1 MLNPDLRSIAHH
13 RAMASS
19 ESSSP
24 PRPRQPPRPRLVV
37 QIGVTGHRPNRLSPD
52 VAAAL
57 PAQCDQ
63 ILKAIEALAFR
74 AHDPLIHSPEP
85 PLLRVLSP
93 LAEGADRIVANAGL
107 SLGADL
113 QCPLPFHEEEYC
125 RDFAS
130 ESSRDEFHALLAKA
144 SAVFQINGTHDAA
157 DVAYE
162 RVGRF
167 VLEQSDFLIAIWDG
181 EPAAG
186 RGGTTQ
192 IVEEALE
199 QNIPVIWLHASLQ
212 NPPCILLI
220 DESGDRPAFP
230 PAELDSRFALRFSQ
244 SKAGS
249 DLNFSR
255 IYCAEKQPRFDF
267 GRIFRI
273 FRDVLAKGKIRKG
286 SWRIADFEPSARA
299 EWAKMIAAPPALPE
313 DTQRYLLDKLCPH
326 YAWADG
332 LSGYYA
338 GLLRSSSLAT
348 NLLSASAVLV
358 AMLGMLGHGYH
369 LESRRIPELTEFALI
384 AFILLITWHGRRK
397 SWHERWLNYRQLAE
411 LLRQYCYLAPLGCA
425 LATPPPPAHFGSD
438 ADRSWV
444 DGMFRTIARDLG
456 LAPAIINPGYLVSIG
471 KLIESIL
478 DDQVGYHR
486 SNSGTL
492 TKLSHR
498 LHHIG
503 TTLFVLTL
511 LGCVVHVF
519 SNQIN
524 RDSFWFLILAT
535 VPPAFGAAFY
545 AIASH
550 GEFARTADRSRA
562 MAAELS
568 SLQSIDLKNALDSKD
583 DTFAALREAAQR
595 IAGVMIAETMDWSF
609 VFRYRTLNL
618 PG

>member
-1 MLNPDLRSIAHH
+1 
-13 RAMASS
+13 MASS
-19 ESSSP
+19 ESSS
-24 PRPRQPPRPRLVV
+24 PPRPRLVV

-63 ILKAIEALAFR
+63 TLKAIAALAFR
-74 AHDPLIHSPEP
+74 AYDPLLHSPEP
-85 PLLRVLSP
+85 PILRILSP

-107 SLGADL
+107 ALGADL

-125 RDFAS
+125 RDFS
-130 ESSRDEFHALLAKA
+130 TESSRDEFQALLAKA
-144 SAVFQINGTHDAA
+144 SAVFQVDGARDAES
-157 DVAYE
+157 VAYE
-162 RVGRF
+162 RIGRF

-192 IVEEALE
+192 IVEEALA

-212 NPPCILLI
+212 KPPCVLFTG
-220 DESGDRPAFP
+220 ESGDRQLLPL
-230 PAELDSRFALRFSQ
+230 AELNTRFASRFSQ
-244 SKAGS
+244 SNVGS

-273 FRDVLAKGKIRKG
+273 FRDLLAKGKIRKG

-299 EWAKMIAAPPALPE
+299 EWAKMISTPPAPPE
-313 DTQRYLLDKLCPH
+313 DTQRYLLDKLCSH

-338 GLLRSSSLAT
+338 GLLRASSLAT

-358 AMLGMLGHGYH
+358 ATLGMLGHGYH
-369 LESRRIPELTEFALI
+369 MEGRKIPELTEFALI

-411 LLRQYCYLAPLGCA
+411 LLRQYCYLSPLGCA
-425 LATPPPPAHFGSD
+425 LATPPPPAHFGSG

-456 LAPAIINPGYLVSIG
+456 LAPAIINGDYLASIG

-478 DDQVGYHR
+478 NDQVGYHQG
-486 SNSGTL
+486 NSATL

-503 TTLFVLTL
+503 TTLFVITL

-524 RDSFWFLILAT
+524 RDSFWFLMLAT

-562 MAAELS
+562 MALELS

-583 DTFAALREAAQR
+583 DAFAALREAAQR

>member
-1 MLNPDLRSIAHH
+1 M
-13 RAMASS
+13 
-19 ESSSP
+19 
-24 PRPRQPPRPRLVV
+24 
-37 QIGVTGHRPNRLSPD
+37 
-52 VAAAL
+52 
-57 PAQCDQ
+57 
-63 ILKAIEALAFR
+63 
-74 AHDPLIHSPEP
+74 
-85 PLLRVLSP
+85 
-93 LAEGADRIVANAGL
+93 
-107 SLGADL
+107 
-113 QCPLPFHEEEYC
+113 
-125 RDFAS
+125 
-130 ESSRDEFHALLAKA
+130 
-144 SAVFQINGTHDAA
+144 
-157 DVAYE
+157 
-162 RVGRF
+162 

-186 RGGTTQ
+186 RGGTAQ

-199 QNIPVIWLHASLQ
+199 QNIPVIWLHGSLQ
-212 NPPCILLI
+212 QPPCVLLI
-220 DESGDRPAFP
+220 DESGERQLLPL
-230 PAELDSRFALRFSQ
+230 AEVESRFALRFSQ

-273 FRDVLAKGKIRKG
+273 FRDLLAKGKIRKG

-299 EWAKMIAAPPALPE
+299 EWAKMIATPPAPPE

-338 GLLRSSSLAT
+338 GLLRTSSLAT

-358 AMLGMLGHGYH
+358 ATLGMLGRGYN
-369 LESRRIPELTEFALI
+369 LEGRRIPELTEFALI

-411 LLRQYCYLAPLGCA
+411 LLRQYCYLSPLGCA
-425 LATPPPPAHFGSD
+425 LATPPPPAHFGSG

-456 LAPAIINPGYLVSIG
+456 LAPAIISRGYLASIG

-478 DDQVGYHR
+478 DDQVGYHQG
-486 SNSGTL
+486 NSATL

-503 TTLFVLTL
+503 TTLFVITL

-519 SNQIN
+519 SGQIS
-524 RDSFWFLILAT
+524 RDSFWFLMLAT

-568 SLQSIDLKNALDSKD
+568 SLQSIDLKNALDSED
-583 DTFAALREAAQR
+583 DAFADLREAAQR

>member
-1 MLNPDLRSIAHH
+1 MLNADLRSIVHH
-13 RAMASS
+13 RAMATS
-19 ESSSP
+19 ESSS
-24 PRPRQPPRPRLVV
+24 PPRPRLVV

-57 PAQCDQ
+57 PTQCDQ
-63 ILKAIEALAFR
+63 ILKAIAALASR
-74 AHDPLIHSPEP
+74 AHDPLLHSPEP
-85 PLLRVLSP
+85 PLLRILSP

-125 RDFAS
+125 RDFS
-130 ESSRDEFHALLAKA
+130 TESSRDEFHALLAKA
-144 SAVFQINGTHDAA
+144 SAVFQVDGVRDAA

-162 RVGRF
+162 RIGRF
-167 VLEQSDFLIAIWDG
+167 VLEQSDFLIAIWNG

-186 RGGTTQ
+186 RGGTAQ
-192 IVEEALE
+192 IVEEALA

-212 NPPCILLI
+212 KTPCVLLTV
-220 DESGDRPAFP
+220 ESGDRRAFP
-230 PAELDSRFALRFSQ
+230 LSELDSRFALRFSQ
-244 SKAGS
+244 SKAGA

-273 FRDVLAKGKIRKG
+273 FRDFLAKGKFRKG

-299 EWAKMIAAPPALPE
+299 EWARMISTPPSPPE
-313 DTQRYLLDKLCPH
+313 NTRRYLLDKLCPH

-369 LESRRIPELTEFALI
+369 LEGRRIPELTEFALI

-397 SWHERWLNYRQLAE
+397 CWHERWLNYRQLAE
-411 LLRQYCYLAPLGCA
+411 LLRQYCYLSPLGCA
-425 LATPPPPAHFGSD
+425 LATPPPPAHFGSG

-456 LAPAIINPGYLVSIG
+456 LAPAFINRDYLASIG

-478 DDQVGYHR
+478 SDQVGYHQ

-503 TTLFVLTL
+503 TTLFVITL

-519 SNQIN
+519 SSQIN
-524 RDSFWFLILAT
+524 RDSFWFLMLAT

-568 SLQSIDLKNALDSKD
+568 SLQSIDLKNALDSSD
-583 DTFAALREAAQR
+583 DAFAALREAAQR

>member
-1 MLNPDLRSIAHH
+1 VRI
-13 RAMASS
+13 
-19 ESSSP
+19 
-24 PRPRQPPRPRLVV
+24 
-37 QIGVTGHRPNRLSPD
+37 
-52 VAAAL
+52 
-57 PAQCDQ
+57 
-63 ILKAIEALAFR
+63 
-74 AHDPLIHSPEP
+74 
-85 PLLRVLSP
+85 LSP
-93 LAEGADRIVANAGL
+93 LAEGADRIVAHAGL
-107 SLGADL
+107 ALGADL

-125 RDFAS
+125 RDFS
-130 ESSRDEFHALLAKA
+130 TESSRQEFHALLAKA
-144 SAVFQINGTHDAA
+144 SAVFQIDGVRDAA

-162 RVGRF
+162 RIGRL

-192 IVEEALE
+192 IVEEALA
-199 QNIPVIWLHASLQ
+199 QNVPVIWLHAALQ
-212 NPPCILLI
+212 NPPYVLLTG
-220 DESGDRPAFP
+220 ESGERQMVPL
-230 PAELDSRFALRFSQ
+230 AELDSRFASRFSQ
-244 SKAGS
+244 SIAGAN
-249 DLNFSR
+249 LNFSR

-273 FRDVLAKGKIRKG
+273 FRDLLAKGKIRKG
-286 SWRIADFEPSARA
+286 SWRIPDFEPSARA
-299 EWAKMIAAPPALPE
+299 EWAKMISTPPAPPE

-338 GLLRSSSLAT
+338 GLLRASSLAT

-358 AMLGMLGHGYH
+358 ATLGMLGHGYH
-369 LESRRIPELTEFALI
+369 MEGRRIPELTEFALI

-397 SWHERWLNYRQLAE
+397 YWHERWLNYRQLAE
-411 LLRQYCYLAPLGCA
+411 LLRQYCYLSPLGCA
-425 LATPPPPAHFGSD
+425 LATPPPPAHFGSG

-456 LAPAIINPGYLVSIG
+456 LVPATINPGYLASIG
-471 KLIESIL
+471 KLIQSIL
-478 DDQVGYHR
+478 NDQVGYHQG
-486 SNSGTL
+486 NSATL

-503 TTLFVLTL
+503 TALFVITL

-519 SNQIN
+519 SGQIN
-524 RDSFWFLILAT
+524 RDSFWFLMLAT

-562 MAAELS
+562 MALELS
-568 SLQSIDLKNALDSKD
+568 SLQTVDLKNALDSKD
-583 DTFAALREAAQR
+583 DAFAALREAAQR

>member
-1 MLNPDLRSIAHH
+1 MPS
-13 RAMASS
+13 
-19 ESSSP
+19 
-24 PRPRQPPRPRLVV
+24 RPRLVV
-37 QIGVTGHRPNRLSPD
+37 QIGVTGHRPNRLSPQI
-52 VAAAL
+52 AADL
-57 PAQCDQ
+57 PRQCEQ
-63 ILKAIEALAFR
+63 VLKAIAALAAR
-74 AHDPLIHSPEP
+74 AHDPLIHSSEP
-85 PLLRVLSP
+85 PLLRILSP
-93 LAEGADRIVANAGL
+93 IAEGSDRIVANAGL
-107 SLGADL
+107 ALGADL

-125 RDFAS
+125 RDFS
-130 ESSRDEFHALLAKA
+130 TESSRDEFHALLAKA
-144 SAVFQINGTHDAA
+144 SAVFQVDGSRDASA
-157 DVAYE
+157 AAYE
-162 RVGRF
+162 RIGRL

-192 IVEEALE
+192 IIQEAID
-199 QNIPVIWLHASLQ
+199 QNIPVIWLHASLGQ
-212 NPPCILLI
+212 APCILLA
-220 DESGDRPAFP
+220 DESGDRQSHPLRD
-230 PAELDSRFALRFSQ
+230 LDSLFASRFSQ
-244 SKAGS
+244 GNAGAAS
-249 DLNFSR
+249 ALNFSR

-273 FRDVLAKGKIRKG
+273 FRDLLAKGKFRKG
-286 SWRIADFEPSARA
+286 SWRIADFEPCARS
-299 EWAKMIAAPPALPE
+299 EWEKMISQSPAPPE
-313 DTQRYLLDKLCPH
+313 DTQRFLLDRLSPH

-338 GLLRSSSLAT
+338 GLLRASSLAT

-358 AMLGMLGHGYH
+358 AMLGWLLHSYH
-369 LESRRIPELTEFALI
+369 LEGRRAPALTEFALI
-384 AFILLITWHGRRK
+384 AFILAITWHGRRK
-397 SWHERWLNYRQLAE
+397 RWHERWLNYRQLAE
-411 LLRQYCYLAPLGCA
+411 LLRQYCYLSPLGCA
-425 LATPPPPAHFGSD
+425 LATPPPPAHFGSG

-456 LAPAIINPGYLVSIG
+456 LAPATIDRNYLASIS

-478 DDQVGYHR
+478 DGQIQYHQ
-486 SNSGTL
+486 SNAGTL

-503 TTLFVLTL
+503 TALFVATL
-511 LGCVVHVF
+511 LACVVHVF
-519 SNQIN
+519 TNQE
-524 RDSFWFLILAT
+524 SSWLLILAT

-562 MAAELS
+562 MALELS
-568 SLQSIDLKNALDSKD
+568 SLQSVDLKNAIDSTD
-583 DTFAALREAAQR
+583 DSFAALREAAQR

>member
-1 MLNPDLRSIAHH
+1 MLNADSRSIVHH
-13 RAMASS
+13 RAMATS
-19 ESSSP
+19 ESTS
-24 PRPRQPPRPRLVV
+24 PPRPRLVV

-57 PAQCDQ
+57 PAHCDQ
-63 ILKAIEALAFR
+63 ILKAIAALASR
-74 AHDPLIHSPEP
+74 AHDPLLHSPEP
-85 PLLRVLSP
+85 PLLRILSP

-113 QCPLPFHEEEYC
+113 QCPIPFHEEEYS
-125 RDFAS
+125 RDFSA
-130 ESSRDEFHALLAKA
+130 ESSRDEFRALLAKA
-144 SAVFQINGTHDAA
+144 SAVFQIDGARDAA

-167 VLEQSDFLIAIWDG
+167 VLEQSDFLIAIWNG

-192 IVEEALE
+192 IVEEALA

-212 NPPCILLI
+212 KPPCVLLI
-220 DESGDRPAFP
+220 GESGDRQLLPLAD
-230 PAELDSRFALRFSQ
+230 LDSRFALRFSQ

-273 FRDVLAKGKIRKG
+273 FRDLLAKGKFRKG
-286 SWRIADFEPSARA
+286 SWRISDFQPSARA
-299 EWAKMIAAPPALPE
+299 EWAKMIATPPSPPE
-313 DTQRYLLDKLCPH
+313 NTQRYLLDKLCPH

-369 LESRRIPELTEFALI
+369 LEGRRIPELTEFALI

-397 SWHERWLNYRQLAE
+397 CWHERWLNYRQLAE
-411 LLRQYCYLAPLGCA
+411 LLRQYCYLSPLGCA
-425 LATPPPPAHFGSD
+425 LATPPPPAHFGSG

-456 LAPAIINPGYLVSIG
+456 LAPAIINRDYLASIG

-478 DDQVGYHR
+478 DDQVGYHQ

-503 TTLFVLTL
+503 TTLFVITL

-519 SNQIN
+519 SSQIT
-524 RDSFWFLILAT
+524 RDSSWFLILAT

-562 MAAELS
+562 MALELS
-568 SLQSIDLKNALDSKD
+568 ALQSIDLKNALDSKD
-583 DTFAALREAAQR
+583 DTFAELREAAQR

>member
-1 MLNPDLRSIAHH
+1 MLNADLRSIVHY

-19 ESSSP
+19 ESSS
-24 PRPRQPPRPRLVV
+24 PPRPRLVV

-57 PAQCDQ
+57 PAHCDQ
-63 ILKAIEALAFR
+63 ILKAIAALASR
-74 AHDPLIHSPEP
+74 AHDPLLHSPKP
-85 PLLRVLSP
+85 PLLRILSP
-93 LAEGADRIVANAGL
+93 LAEGADRIVANSGL
-107 SLGADL
+107 ALGADL

-125 RDFAS
+125 RDFLT
-130 ESSRDEFHALLAKA
+130 ESSRDEFRALLAKA
-144 SAVFQINGTHDAA
+144 SAVFQIDGARDAES
-157 DVAYE
+157 VAYE
-162 RVGRF
+162 RIGRF

-181 EPAAG
+181 EAAAG

-192 IVEEALE
+192 IVEEALA

-212 NPPCILLI
+212 KPPCVLLTG
-220 DESGDRPAFP
+220 ESGDRQLLPL
-230 PAELDSRFALRFSQ
+230 AELDSRFASRFSQ
-244 SKAGS
+244 SNAGA
-249 DLNFSR
+249 DLNFSH

-273 FRDVLAKGKIRKG
+273 FRDVLAKGKFRKG
-286 SWRIADFEPSARA
+286 SWRIPDFEPSART
-299 EWAKMIAAPPALPE
+299 EWEKMISMPPAPPE
-313 DTQRYLLDKLCPH
+313 NTQRYLLDKLCPH

-369 LESRRIPELTEFALI
+369 LEGRRIPELTEFALI
-384 AFILLITWHGRRK
+384 AFILLITWHGRRNR
-397 SWHERWLNYRQLAE
+397 WHERWLNYRQLAE
-411 LLRQYCYLAPLGCA
+411 LLRQYCYLSPLGCA
-425 LATPPPPAHFGSD
+425 LATPPPPAHFGSG

-456 LAPAIINPGYLVSIG
+456 LTPAIINGGYLASIG

-478 DDQVGYHR
+478 NDQVGYHQA
-486 SNSGTL
+486 NSATL
-492 TKLSHR
+492 AKLSHR

-503 TTLFVLTL
+503 TTLFVITL

-524 RDSFWFLILAT
+524 RDSFWFLMLAT

-562 MAAELS
+562 MALELS

>member
-1 MLNPDLRSIAHH
+1 
-13 RAMASS
+13 MASQ
-19 ESSSP
+19 ESSS
-24 PRPRQPPRPRLVV
+24 PPRPRLVV
-37 QIGVTGHRPNRLSPD
+37 QIGVTGHRPNRLSAG
-52 VAAAL
+52 AAAGL
-57 PAQCDQ
+57 PGQCAQV
-63 ILKAIEALAFR
+63 LKAIAALAAR
-74 AHDPLIHSPEP
+74 AHDPLLHSPQA
-85 PLLRVLSP
+85 PLLRILSP
-93 LAEGADRIVANAGL
+93 LAEGGDRIVAHAGL
-107 SLGADL
+107 ALGADL

-125 RDFAS
+125 RDFDTEA
-130 ESSRDEFHALLAKA
+130 SRDEFHTLLAKA
-144 SAVFQINGTHDAA
+144 SAVFQA
-157 DVAYE
+157 DGAREAQTVAYE
-162 RVGRF
+162 RIGRF

-192 IVEEALE
+192 IVEEAFQ
-199 QNIPVIWLHASLQ
+199 QNIPVIWLHASLER
-212 NPPCILLI
+212 PPCILLTG
-220 DESGDRPAFP
+220 ESGDRQLLPLD
-230 PAELDSRFALRFSQ
+230 ELETRFASRFSQ
-244 SKAGS
+244 SNGGDGS

-286 SWRIADFEPSARA
+286 SWRIADFQPSAHA
-299 EWAKMIAAPPALPE
+299 EWTKMISHSPEPPE
-313 DTQRYLLDKLCPH
+313 ETKRYLLDRLCPH

-358 AMLGMLGHGYH
+358 ATLGMLGHVH
-369 LESRRIPELTEFALI
+369 NLEGRRVPELTEFALI
-384 AFILLITWHGRRK
+384 AVILVITWHGRRK
-397 SWHERWLNYRQLAE
+397 RWHERWLNYRQLAE
-411 LLRQYCYLAPLGCA
+411 LLRQYCYLSPLGCA
-425 LATPPPPAHFGSD
+425 LATPAPPAHFGAGS
-438 ADRSWV
+438 DRSWV

-456 LAPAIINPGYLVSIG
+456 MAPAIISRNYLNSIG

-478 DDQVGYHR
+478 DDQVGYHQG
-486 SNSGTL
+486 NSGTL
-492 TKLSHR
+492 TKLNHR

-503 TTLFVLTL
+503 TTLFVITL

-524 RDSFWFLILAT
+524 RDSIWFLMLAT

-562 MAAELS
+562 MALELS
-568 SLQSIDLKNALDSKD
+568 SLQSIDLKNALDSTED
-583 DTFAALREAAQR
+583 GFAALRQAAQR